1 MAVTPTADLPAAWRD
16 HAVRLRPFAPSAA
29 HAFDVAAAQLERSL
43 TEADETL
50 LTLGEAARASG
61 YSSDHL
67 GRLVRAGR
75 IPNAGRR
82 YAPRIRRRDLPRRAR
97 AAVADAAQAVYDA
110 GADARKLVSRRK
122 GGPNGLA

>member
-75 IPNAGRR
+75 IPPTRP
-82 YAPRIRRRDLPRRAR
+82 APASARGCCRRRSGSL
-97 AAVADAAQAVYDA
+97 
-110 GADARKLVSRRK
+110 
-122 GGPNGLA
+122 

>member
-16 HAVRLRPFAPSAA
+16 HAARLRPFAPSAA
-29 HAFDVAAAQLERSL
+29 HAFDVAAAQLERAL

-75 IPNAGRR
+75 IPNAGRP

-97 AAVADAAQAVYDA
+97 AAVADGAQAAYDA

-122 GGPNGLA
+122 GGPHGLA